1 MSAETLSSTA
11 SPHDEFDGVL
21 ALQALLRAGLDVE
34 VYPRQIVYVP
44 AGEGAELSFVHG
56 IPGTSGLG
64 PVTYA
69 QDKRMQRGL
78 MERNGVPVP
87 NGATFTMGRGISGAK
102 RFARKVGFPV
112 VVKPAVGD
120 NGIETFRDIN
130 DVEGIDQALDY
141 LRTPPSQRAGFS
153 RASYGLT
160 ELREPGEENGR
171 LVVPPGYMFTI
182 ERQLEGTYLRVF
194 VSDGEVRSV
203 IQCEGVPTDQTLT
216 GGTEII
222 DHLHPSLKAVA
233 LQAVRAIPGLS
244 LAAIDL
250 VVEDPARAA
259 DEQEVGVVEFSER
272 PALWVQAKVGLALA
286 EQLSEEM
293 VRRYAAAEG
302 HPLAQP
308 RSAVTVTIEAHAL
321 PDAAHGGKAIV
332 EAATALGLQAEVTD
346 VDQTEGTV
354 YATLSGAAGTVA
366 YVINE
371 MLNGSIDEQRVMLVV
386 ARAADGAA

>member
-1 MSAETLSSTA
+1 MSAETLSTTTV
-11 SPHDEFDGVL
+11 PHDEFDGVL
-21 ALQALLRAGLDVE
+21 ALRALLRAGLDVE

-78 MERNGVPVP
+78 LERSGVPVP
-87 NGATFTMGRGISGAK
+87 SAATFTVGRGVSGAK

-112 VVKPAVGD
+112 LVKPAVGD
-120 NGIETFRDIN
+120 NGIETFRDIQ

-171 LVVPPGYMFTI
+171 VVVPPGYMFMV
-182 ERQLEGTYLRVF
+182 EHQLQGAYLRVL
-194 VSDGEVRSV
+194 VSDGDVRSV
-203 IQCEGVPTDQTLT
+203 VRCEGVPADETLT

-222 DHLHPSLKAVA
+222 DQVHPSVKQLA
-233 LQAVRAIPGLS
+233 LRAVRALPGLS
-244 LAAIDL
+244 VAAIDMVL
-250 VVEDPARAA
+250 EDPARPT
-259 DEQEVGVVEFSER
+259 DEQQIGVVEFSER
-272 PALWVQAKVGLALA
+272 PSLWVQAKVDADLAA
-286 EQLSEEM
+286 HLSEDL

-302 HPLAQP
+302 HPLADP
-308 RSAVTVTIEAHAL
+308 RPEVAVAIEAHAL
-321 PDAAHGGKAIV
+321 PDATHGGQAIV
-332 EAATALGLQAEVTD
+332 EAATALGLQAEVAE

-354 YATLSGAAGTVA
+354 YATLSGGAGTVA
-366 YVINE
+366 HLINE

-386 ARAADGAA
+386 ARHANV